1 MLPPPMLGDHH
12 QEGGKSLRMGGS
24 GESMCK
30 ADFWAGPSLC
40 TPKLPAAMTNCTRSA
55 QDWPINTSSWQRG
68 GDPEAPF
75 FSEELLT
82 VNGCWG
88 KERHL
93 VVGRWYSV
101 HTLYKHKNIEKTEDW
116 CWSSVDCVLAQLC
129 ELPGSGTGTGTSTSR
144 GSHSSEGE
152 TPDPNTLLGV
162 SRLYYP
168 QFLPLVPPACG

>member
-24 GESMCK
+24 GESTCK

-88 KERHL
+88 K
-93 VVGRWYSV
+93 GRDKPLPMLHCART
-101 HTLYKHKNIEKTEDW
+101 HTRTHG
-116 CWSSVDCVLAQLC
+116 DCRKQEVW
-129 ELPGSGTGTGTSTSR
+129 
-144 GSHSSEGE
+144 GSHEAMSLGLSLRWQTGSYAES
-152 TPDPNTLLGV
+152 TLESLADV
-162 SRLYYP
+162 CISHRP
-168 QFLPLVPPACG
+168 SFF